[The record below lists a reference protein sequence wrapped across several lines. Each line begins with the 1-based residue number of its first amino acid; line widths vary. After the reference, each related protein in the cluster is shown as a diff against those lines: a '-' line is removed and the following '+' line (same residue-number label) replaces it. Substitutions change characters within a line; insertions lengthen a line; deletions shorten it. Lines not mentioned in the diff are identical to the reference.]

1 MYMDAEERKKELME
15 QNKIADGYM
24 FKMENDPRI
33 IGSEKGLGKGIGN
46 FIWKT
51 SLDEFT
57 QFWNGIKGNMALIGT
72 RPRTVVC
79 M

>member
-1 MYMDAEERKKELME
+1 MME
-15 QNKIADGYM
+15 QNKIAAGYM

-33 IGSEKGLGKGIGN
+33 IGSEKGLGKGIIGN

-57 QFWNGIKGNMALIGT
+57 QFWNRIKGNMELIGT
-72 RPRTVVC
+72 RSRTVVC